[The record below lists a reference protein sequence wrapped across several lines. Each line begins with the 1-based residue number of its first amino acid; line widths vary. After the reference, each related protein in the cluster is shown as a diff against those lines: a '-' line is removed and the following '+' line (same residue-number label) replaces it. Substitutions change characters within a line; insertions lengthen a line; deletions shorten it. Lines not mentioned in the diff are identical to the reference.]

1 MLRSGALCK
10 ALSSPASRPEA
21 SATVSSRGSAA
32 DHSIPVSAPVF
43 IDAFED
49 LTTAKPSLHR
59 EPHISSSKSPN
70 ELERRR
76 RCYHGTQPCEQ
87 VLFTPPVRETVISE
101 EEELSLLH
109 ARRMCSSD
117 AQLGTTQAACAW
129 RPASPEFTDLVP
141 FLASQSPLEPLCS
154 SEPAAVAPLSLN
166 ATRRASPRDATTDT
180 AAAPTTSGD
189 SSKITM
195 ATVSSLTVHTDSN
208 TGRAL
213 HSRTSS
219 LLYYSPHIHYD
230 GNSESL
236 ETEAAL
242 HSSHAAISS
251 SISCFHASSLVT
263 PRALPSYPLS
273 SSSRNSMAL
282 TKLQAESSRSEGN
295 RSSSPTGTCGGAA
308 CIISDALAL
317 THEKPDHLLL
327 RALASEEGAYVPPL
341 STFTTTQCT
350 IPPITAPQAEKQN
363 VNTKSGF
370 APSVPSIRLPVAYS
384 IPVSDSERSLAS
396 IPALGYG
403 PRSTPN
409 ACSLTSA
416 RSGPS
421 ARSARHS
428 NRCTSTLRNGVLTL
442 KELFP
447 TLPDELYLTRDRLC
461 ISHDSKRR
469 LGSGAYG
476 IVQQAEL
483 YPPGVE
489 APRMF
494 TPTSESAA
502 STSIPSTP
510 CFSPANGRVSIH
522 SFSSIAAAVGNH
534 ENVAGASNG
543 GYFGAEQTGRPG
555 AMALAAKTS
564 GNIHFRTV
572 SMFSSDSVTAS
583 ALPLHQQPYN
593 GQTASFY
600 NGVDDMVRWSS
611 AVESVKDLPWG
622 HALSL
627 NNDATPNMTTAQAT
641 VLSPT
646 SGSHETPAFDA
657 VSTASSEGQHS
668 ASQSPSV
675 ERPLH
680 CKTTAATTM
689 DFNCQTQNDLRLPAV
704 LGLRL
709 GHNPDLR
716 VSPRTSLLVSSGHLS
731 GRVCGAATAVDD
743 AGESTVCTGICEE
756 GRDCLASVIE
766 SVRPSRGEG
775 EAVDGETEPGAQ
787 HSMTSRTGRGAFA
800 LPHSPVGGGRA
811 YRSSSMRVWRRVAC
825 GRGNESEGSGLR
837 TYPSFTSPTIQEVSM
852 GTSSAAAVEGKQTP
866 CCEMVVPPA
875 TVDAYLHRFLS
886 RTADLVSSKFV
897 DHVDAA
903 DHTVREAA
911 VVGADANDKAQA
923 EGYGC
928 LPSALPRALE
938 DREEGGEYE
947 PAEKTSATPERRG
960 PESRRQ
966 RMQES
971 LEMSRSSF
979 LVSISYA
986 EHELTCSDAG
996 DETLTLTAQQAIEGA
1011 IREAQE
1017 EHQHAMDQTP
1027 EGTEKTPGAGLRL
1040 RLKGHDISC
1049 AGSEAQSEMRSDGE
1063 AATTT
1068 STDVVLAAAA
1078 GEAGRMAQRFTHLS
1092 TGTSAPASTAM
1103 AKSTNA
1109 GFFGPRTHV
1118 GGGVGG
1124 DAILGGHVTPSSTS
1138 NSWTPSGTAPI
1149 GASAAASAM
1158 SATSITRPGN
1168 LGGALVSG
1176 GTNNTLQSSFDFPR
1190 TPAVHHDMKP
1200 SMVSDALS
1208 SGAVPF
1214 RSVATKVIEKVDLT
1228 RNAMKLNAFHNELRM
1243 ASRLRHPCLVNMF
1256 GVAEDAKHFYLVMD
1270 LAEKGNLAQYQQRFG
1285 VRATREMAPQFTADV
1300 VLALEYLRDGSQ
1312 HSYWVTPPPDSTDD
1326 SLLQD
1331 HRHCTSRTLGMR
1343 GSAGEAS
1350 AAEPRGLPGST
1361 SAHLLRQATESA
1373 SAATVSKRLSLSAPT
1388 TPPLPSQHT
1397 GATDAT
1403 DNVGA
1408 DACSS
1413 VSAVRLVPRESM
1425 SESSE
1430 SPLRTS
1436 STAFGHEPPVPA
1448 HTATLPRQQDD
1459 NGRSVAQQD
1468 SIIVHRDLKP
1478 ENLLLTWDFHV
1489 KLADFGD
1496 ACFYGDNEANNF
1508 GGTPSYISPEVFA
1521 RCKASPYS
1529 DLWALGCVLYELLV
1543 GERLFSGSLVEVG
1556 TAVQQFK
1563 PEALIF
1569 PDTLT
1574 STMADS
1580 LTAKGR
1586 DARERGTGSAAG
1598 IAEAA
1603 KDLVRQLLQPVPEER
1618 LGSAE
1623 RGGFD
1628 ALKAHPFFADISWDK
1643 VLQTTNMTTTN
1654 TNYTAEL
1661 AEYLEPTEAVVYCSP
1676 VKLLPTVEGSSS
1688 KEHLSTKSGG
1698 TNSRSTQIALVMA
1711 LTDAPRL
1718 LLVNL
1723 DLHMVQFEI
1732 PWSTELC
1739 VSVLHTERFTVTVPF
1754 SDVLR
1759 SPSIPVPGST
1769 LPPTTTAETSP
1780 MHSSSNF
1787 SAAAANTITYTFSD
1801 CNGRADLWG
1810 VKIHH
1815 LQSMCSAKLE
1825 SGSAAGRSLPRLYST
1840 PVVPTAGGAFH
1851 LPRSSASSQQLKH
1864 QRRRDTPTLSPRA
1877 GRRFLQWPRTTPR
1890 TMRAGSLGS
1899 LTISSNE
1906 RSIGAP
1912 RDMRSTAAT
1921 GTCAALSSDACGCT
1935 LSARITPATRTRAT
1949 SSSHRIS
1956 VSQSS
1961 AFTVSS
1967 AAAATPCTPSVMLH
1981 SSDML
1986 QPPSLTGAAL
1996 PSFHR
2001 GSATVTVTI
2010 ASSNTSDS
2018 PRGSLNTW
2026 KANVGDSESVS
2037 SLKSPLEFDCTQSTA
2052 CARPAAPP
2060 PLCSTA
2066 STSANTPG
2074 VSPTNTTAIPI
2085 GGEDSPQ
2092 CGGNVS
2098 EARWNGY
2105 FLTPATSTC
2114 ASTGALHPLSAS
2126 ATATYASGSVPE
2138 SALGCSSSVGNVTPH
2153 LAFCSGPRCGGEGLL
2168 SNSFEVTHEA
2178 LSQGEGTPGPWN
2190 TPTQADSTTGTP
2202 GTPGVL
2208 RLPSVCRDKEEGGAV
2223 GGGAPIIAL
2232 AETAPAAAAA
2242 AAKLPI
2248 KRSQAR
2254 QQYHGA
2260 QKMKSKPCS
2269 AAATSST
2276 AEAALEKR

>member
-10 ALSSPASRPEA
+10 ALSSPVSHTEA

-32 DHSIPVSAPVF
+32 DHSIPVGVPVF
-43 IDAFED
+43 IDAFEE
-49 LTTAKPSLHR
+49 LTTAKPSPHR
-59 EPHISSSKSPN
+59 ESHISSSKSPN
-70 ELERRR
+70 ELERCRR
-76 RCYHGTQPCEQ
+76 FYHGTQPCEQ
-87 VLFTPPVRETVISE
+87 VLSAPPVRETVIGE
-101 EEELSLLH
+101 EEDLSLLH
-109 ARRMCSSD
+109 AQCVCSSD
-117 AQLGTTQAACAW
+117 VQLGTTQAACAW

-141 FLASQSPLEPLCS
+141 FLTSQSPLESLCS
-154 SEPAAVAPLSLN
+154 SESASAAPLSLN
-166 ATRRASPRDATTDT
+166 ATRRASPRDAPTAT

-189 SSKITM
+189 PLKMTM
-195 ATVSSLTVHTDSN
+195 ATAPSLTVHTDSN
-208 TGRAL
+208 TGRAQ

-219 LLYYSPHIHYD
+219 LLYYSPYIHYD

-236 ETEAAL
+236 ETDAAL
-242 HSSHAAISS
+242 HRSHAAISS
-251 SISCFHASSLVT
+251 AISCFHASSLVT

-273 SSSRNSMAL
+273 SSARKSMAL
-282 TKLQAESSRSEGN
+282 TKLPAESPRGEGS

-308 CIISDALAL
+308 CIISDALTL
-317 THEKPDHLLL
+317 TPEKPDHLL

-341 STFTTTQCT
+341 STSTTTQCT
-350 IPPITAPQAEKQN
+350 IPPITAPQTGKQN
-363 VNTKSGF
+363 VNTRSGF
-370 APSVPSIRLPVAYS
+370 VPSVPSIRFPVAYS

-416 RSGPS
+416 RSGRS

-428 NRCTSTLRNGVLTL
+428 NRCTSTLRNGVPTL

-447 TLPDELYLTRDRLC
+447 TLPDDLYLTRDRLC
-461 ISHDSKRR
+461 ISHGSKRR

-489 APRMF
+489 APRIF

-534 ENVAGASNG
+534 QNVAGVSNG
-543 GYFGAEQTGRPG
+543 GYYGAEQTGRPG
-555 AMALAAKTS
+555 ATAMVAKTS
-564 GNIHFRTV
+564 GNIHFRTM
-572 SMFSSDSVTAS
+572 STLSSDSVTAS
-583 ALPLHQQPYN
+583 ALPVHQQPYN
-593 GQTASFY
+593 EQTASFY

-627 NNDATPNMTTAQAT
+627 NDDAMPNMTTAQAT

-646 SGSHETPAFDA
+646 SGSHETPVFDA
-657 VSTASSEGQHS
+657 VSTASSEDQDS
-668 ASQSPSV
+668 ASHSPFA
-675 ERPLH
+675 ERSLH
-680 CKTTAATTM
+680 CKTTAATPM
-689 DFNCQTQNDLRLPAV
+689 DFNCETQNDLQLPAV

-731 GRVCGAATAVDD
+731 SRDCGAATAVDD
-743 AGESTVCTGICEE
+743 ADKSTVRTGICEE

-766 SVRPSRGEG
+766 PVRPSRGEG

-787 HSMTSRTGRGAFA
+787 HSMTSRTGRGAFS

-811 YRSSSMRVWRRVAC
+811 YRSSSKRVWRRVAC
-825 GRGNESEGSGLR
+825 ERGDGSEGSGLR
-837 TYPSFTSPTIQEVSM
+837 TYPFFTSPITREGSM
-852 GTSSAAAVEGKQTP
+852 DTSSAAVVEGKPTS
-866 CCEMVVPPA
+866 CCEMVVSTA
-875 TVDAYLHRFLS
+875 TVGAYLHRFLS
-886 RTADLVSSKFV
+886 RTADIVSSEFV

-903 DHTVREAA
+903 NNRTREAA
-911 VVGADANDKAQA
+911 VVGADASDKARA

-928 LPSALPRALE
+928 LPSALPRAF
-938 DREEGGEYE
+938 EEGEE
-947 PAEKTSATPERRG
+947 WREDESAEETSATPERRG
-960 PESRRQ
+960 PEARQ
-966 RMQES
+966 QRTQES

-979 LVSISYA
+979 LVSISYT
-986 EHELTCSDAG
+986 EHELTCNDAG
-996 DETLTLTAQQAIEGA
+996 DETLMLTAQPVIEGA
-1011 IREAQE
+1011 IREPQE
-1017 EHQHAMDQTP
+1017 EHQHTMDQTP

-1040 RLKGHDISC
+1040 RGKEHDISS
-1049 AGSEAQSEMRSDGE
+1049 AGSEAQSETRSYGE

-1078 GEAGRMAQRFTHLS
+1078 GEAERIVQRFAHRS
-1092 TGTSAPASTAM
+1092 TSASAPASTA
-1103 AKSTNA
+1103 AAQGATA
-1109 GFFGPRTHV
+1109 VVFAPRTHV
-1118 GGGVGG
+1118 RGGVGANG
-1124 DAILGGHVTPSSTS
+1124 ILGGNLTSSSTS
-1138 NSWTPSGTAPI
+1138 NLWTPSCTAPT

-1158 SATSITRPGN
+1158 SATSTTRPGN

-1176 GTNNTLQSSFDFPR
+1176 GTTNTLQSSFDFPR
-1190 TPAVHHDMKP
+1190 TPAVHHDMNP

-1214 RSVATKVIEKVDLT
+1214 RSVATKVIEKVDLA
-1228 RNAMKLNAFHNELRM
+1228 RNAMKLNALHNELRM
-1243 ASRLRHPCLVNMF
+1243 ASRLRHPCLVNIF
-1256 GVAEDAKHFYLVMD
+1256 GVAEDAKHFYIVMD

-1285 VRATREMAPQFTADV
+1285 VRATCEMAPRFTADV

-1312 HSYWVTPPPDSTDD
+1312 HSYWVTPPPESTDD

-1331 HRHCTSRTLGMR
+1331 HRHCTPRTLRMR
-1343 GSAGEAS
+1343 GTAS
-1350 AAEPRGLPGST
+1350 AASATEPRGLPGST
-1361 SAHLLRQATESA
+1361 STHSLRQATESA
-1373 SAATVSKRLSLSAPT
+1373 SVATASKRLSLSAPI

-1397 GATDAT
+1397 GATDVT
-1403 DNVGA
+1403 DSVGA
-1408 DACSS
+1408 DMCSS
-1413 VSAVRLVPRESM
+1413 ASAVGLVPRESM
-1425 SESSE
+1425 SEPSE
-1430 SPLRTS
+1430 SPSRTS
-1436 STAFGHEPPVPA
+1436 PTAFGLEPPVPA

-1459 NGRSVAQQD
+1459 NGRSLEQHD

-1496 ACFYGDNEANNF
+1496 ACFYGDSEANNF

-1556 TAVQQFK
+1556 TAVQKFK

-1574 STMADS
+1574 STTADS
-1580 LTAKGR
+1580 SAAKERG
-1586 DARERGTGSAAG
+1586 ARERGSGAGAG

-1628 ALKAHPFFADISWDK
+1628 ALKAHPFFADIRWDK
-1643 VLQTTNMTTTN
+1643 VLQATTTTTN
-1654 TNYTAEL
+1654 DTNYAAEL

-1676 VKLLPTVEGSSS
+1676 VKLLPTLEGSSS
-1688 KEHLSTKSGG
+1688 KEHLSIKSGS
-1698 TNSRSTQIALVMA
+1698 TNSRSTQIALLMV

-1723 DLHMVQFEI
+1723 DLNMVQFEI
-1732 PWSTELC
+1732 PWSTELR
-1739 VSVLHTERFTVTVPF
+1739 VGVLRTERFTITVPV

-1759 SPSIPVPGST
+1759 SPSTPVPGSP
-1769 LPPTTTAETSP
+1769 LPPATTAETTP
-1780 MHSSSNF
+1780 MRSNSNF
-1787 SAAAANTITYTFSD
+1787 SAATANTITYTFSD

-1825 SGSAAGRSLPRLYST
+1825 SGSATGRSLPRLYSI
-1840 PVVPTAGGAFH
+1840 PVLPTAGGAFH
-1851 LPRSSASSQQLKH
+1851 LPRPSASYQQLQH

-1877 GRRFLQWPRTTPR
+1877 GSRFLQWPRTTPR
-1890 TMRAGSLGS
+1890 TMRAGSLSS

-1906 RSIGAP
+1906 HSIGAP
-1912 RDMRSTAAT
+1912 RDVRATAAT
-1921 GTCAALSSDACGCT
+1921 GTCAALSSDACSGT
-1935 LSARITPATRTRAT
+1935 LSARIAPATRARAT
-1949 SSSHRIS
+1949 SFSHRTS

-1961 AFTVSS
+1961 VFTVSS
-1967 AAAATPCTPSVMLH
+1967 AAAATPGTSSAMLH
-1981 SSDML
+1981 SSDLL
-1986 QPPSLTGAAL
+1986 QPPSFTGATP
-1996 PSFHR
+1996 PSLHPR
-2001 GSATVTVTI
+2001 SATVAVTI
-2010 ASSNTSDS
+2010 ASPNTSDS
-2018 PRGSLNTW
+2018 PRDSLNTW
-2026 KANVGDSESVS
+2026 KTNAGNSESTS
-2037 SLKSPLEFDCTQSTA
+2037 TPKSPLELDCTRSAA
-2052 CARPAAPP
+2052 CVRPAAPP

-2074 VSPTNTTAIPI
+2074 VSPTSTTAISI
-2085 GGEDSPQ
+2085 GGGDSPQ

-2098 EARWNGY
+2098 EARWNGC
-2105 FLTPATSTC
+2105 FLPPATSVC

-2126 ATATYASGSVPE
+2126 AAATYTSGSVPE

-2168 SNSFEVTHEA
+2168 SNSFEGAHEA

-2190 TPTQADSTTGTP
+2190 TPTQADSTP

-2208 RLPSVCRDKEEGGAV
+2208 RLPSVCRDNEEGGTV

-2242 AAKLPI
+2242 AAKLSI

-2269 AAATSST
+2269 VAATSST
-2276 AEAALEKR
+2276 TAAGLEKR